1 MNTPTNSWAPRLALA
16 LRHFF
21 QRAAAGASD
30 GLEAHLSTATS
41 LHELENMQRQWDRA
55 RRGQRFYGAL

>member
-1 MNTPTNSWAPRLALA
+1 MNTPTPSWAQRLALA
-16 LRHFF
+16 LRHYF
-21 QRAAAGASD
+21 QRAATGTAD
-30 GLEAHLSTATS
+30 GLEAYLSTATS